1 MQKLHNYEIIFLHQ
15 ALLQTGNPK
24 KSHHQEQHELLLK
37 VGPAAEKRKKKYP
50 YQLQHFFTRIATTTL
65 YYREKDPNSNRVDD
79 KLKDTNL

>member
-37 VGPAAEKRKKKYP
+37 VGPAAERSTKKLTNHNIFLSEYQSKHYITGKRIQIP
-50 YQLQHFFTRIATTTL
+50 T
-65 YYREKDPNSNRVDD
+65 VWM
-79 KLKDTNL
+79 TNWKIQT